1 MSYLTYKLIHLAGV
15 FLLMV
20 AVAGMTGHAAS
31 GHAKEENSAFR
42 SLLILHGLGA
52 LFALVGGFGL
62 LARID
67 LGQGGLFPGWVWT
80 KLLLWLFLGGMVA
93 IPYRKGPKARILFFL
108 LPLLG
113 LLGGYLASYKP
124 F

>member
-1 MSYLTYKLIHLAGV
+1 MSYLSYKLIHLAGV

-20 AVAGMTGHAAS
+20 AVAGMTGHATS

-93 IPYRKGPKARILFFL
+93 LPYRKGPKARILFFL